1 MFCLVVL
8 YTFVCH
14 FSCFS
19 SVQPFMVQTSQ
30 NFQQA
35 FASLNTD
42 FISIYFSSFFSF
54 AGYFGLL
61 PSLIPNLKRDIQ
73 ILVFFFA
80 AALHHHQS
88 YLFLFPKICLLVS
101 QCCSFLSIVCWI
113 CAIKNHVYFQREI
126 YFYLPEILEVFWICH
141 IISNIFKS

>member
-73 ILVFFFA
+73 ILAFFLLLLFIIISSICFFFQKFVCW
-80 AALHHHQS
+80 H
-88 YLFLFPKICLLVS
+88 

-113 CAIKNHVYFQREI
+113 CAIKNLVYFQREI
-126 YFYLPEILEVFWICH
+126 YFYLPQILEVFWICH

>member
-61 PSLIPNLKRDIQ
+61 PSLMPNLKRDIQ
-73 ILVFFFA
+73 ILAFFA
-80 AALHHHQS
+80 AALHHQF
-88 YLFLFPKICLLVS
+88 YLFLFPKICLLALVLQFS
-101 QCCSFLSIVCWI
+101 QYCLLDLCSKKSCIFSKRNLFLFTRNFRSILDLSYH
-113 CAIKNHVYFQREI
+113 K
-126 YFYLPEILEVFWICH
+126 
-141 IISNIFKS
+141 

>member
-8 YTFVCH
+8 YTFVWH

-61 PSLIPNLKRDIQ
+61 PSLMPNLKRDIQ
-73 ILVFFFA
+73 ILAFFCCCSSSSSVLFVSFSKN
-80 AALHHHQS
+80 LFVGIVVLQFS
-88 YLFLFPKICLLVS
+88 QYCLLDLCYKKSCIFSKRNLFLFTPNFRSILD
-101 QCCSFLSIVCWI
+101 LSYH
-113 CAIKNHVYFQREI
+113 K
-126 YFYLPEILEVFWICH
+126 
-141 IISNIFKS
+141 